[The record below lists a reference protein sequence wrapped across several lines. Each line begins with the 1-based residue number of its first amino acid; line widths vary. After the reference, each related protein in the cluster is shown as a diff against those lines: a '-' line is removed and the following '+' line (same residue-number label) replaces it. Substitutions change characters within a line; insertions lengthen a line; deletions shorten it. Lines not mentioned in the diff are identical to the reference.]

1 MKPFIKKER
10 IFMIVFFS
18 LILLSLFFNIIN
30 LKQFIIYPISLS
42 ANLFLIFIIKLIIEK
57 FKITYSKTELLFLI
71 IEIIGI
77 ELFYIYSI
85 KTRLFIYY
93 WDYSCYYNIQLDL
106 IQAFENGLFS
116 GLKQFIGST
125 WSGEYGSF
133 LNFFPQIIFQFTN
146 KSINSYLLSSVLT
159 YIPYLVISF
168 SIAIKRMMIIIK
180 RKERIIFYL
189 SLLLL
194 VCMPMFHVS
203 LIYGQPDVFGLCF
216 IFLIIS
222 LVIDYNFKKIEYDRL
237 CLLLI
242 TTFFL
247 TICRRWYLYWI
258 LSFYGC
264 YGITA
269 LINNKKERKIILINA
284 IKFIGIT
291 AIIYVA
297 TLYPFIKNTLLSN
310 YGTSYEFYSNG
321 GFTTEV
327 LHQIN
332 HIGILLMMIL
342 VGGMIYGLKEKKY
355 RKYTISMSIT
365 NILII
370 LLFTKIQNMGLHHSL
385 LLLPTYFY
393 CMIMLI
399 ICGLNNQKTISY
411 TTIIMIFTILFLNTI
426 SSYIKL
432 DNRLLGDVSLKV
444 EKEQNYYEIKTV
456 VDWLEKKL
464 NEQDRAYM
472 ITHNNMFNP
481 DKLRNFYT
489 PNSTVHKYMPYG
501 SAIIGTHKFPIE
513 LFQSRYVITTDP
525 FDNTS
530 IEYKYNEVFKELV
543 LEETFQQIK
552 TFSMKDNYQ
561 LIVYERIKEVTEE
574 EKQKYIDSLK
584 EESKK
589 YKNLYENVIKEYN

>member
-1 MKPFIKKER
+1 M
-10 IFMIVFFS
+10 
-18 LILLSLFFNIIN
+18 
-30 LKQFIIYPISLS
+30 
-42 ANLFLIFIIKLIIEK
+42 
-57 FKITYSKTELLFLI
+57 
-71 IEIIGI
+71 
-77 ELFYIYSI
+77 FYIYSI

-125 WSGEYGSF
+125 WSGECGSF
-133 LNFFPQIIFQFTN
+133 LNFFPQVIFQFTN

-242 TTFFL
+242 TTYFL

-355 RKYTISMSIT
+355 RKYTIIMSIT

-432 DNRLLGDVSLKV
+432 DNRLIGDVSLKV